1 MALNSI
7 IDGKP
12 VRGIRFNTVDPSKEA
27 ELVKVT
33 IHQMEELGM
42 VREDGE
48 LTASGVLLKKTLSD
62 YKNCDSTLLINNVRI
77 GLTKDDICPALIPEY
92 TNDKLISVDIRYI
105 NKKAAFLR
113 LIDEYPILMK
123 GHWINEKRRISVEEI
138 AIKLEIA
145 PKNGAIFLVQQSSVQ
160 NDNYICLLHEQSVE
174 IVDVNKKTIQEVG
187 GGDVRYKIA
196 CMMWLGWV

>member
-12 VRGIRFNTVDPSKEA
+12 VRGIRFNAVDPSKEA

-33 IHQMEELGM
+33 IHQMEELGI

-48 LTASGVLLKKTLSD
+48 LTVIGVLLKKALFD
-62 YKNCDSTLLINNVRI
+62 YKNCNNTLMINNVRI
-77 GLTKDDICPALIPEY
+77 GLTKDDICPTLIPEY
-92 TNDKLISVDIRYI
+92 ANDRLKSVDIKYI
-105 NKKAAFLR
+105 NKKAALLR
-113 LIDEYPILMK
+113 LIDEYPILMQ
-123 GHWINEKRRISVEEI
+123 GHWLNEKRKISVEEI
-138 AIKLEIA
+138 AKKLEMS
-145 PKNGAIFLVQQSSVQ
+145 PNNGAIFLEQYSSVQ
-160 NDNYICLLHEQSVE
+160 NDNYICLLHDQSVE

-196 CMMWLGWV
+196 CMMGLGWA